1 MCVGWLRTAVTVET
15 HMRLSAGMPALW
27 LLTVVALSTADGVRV
42 GRRLRPADILRPASA
57 EISSR
62 SVCSNTLKQWNV
74 VGID

>member
-1 MCVGWLRTAVTVET
+1 MTVET
-15 HMRLSAGMPALW
+15 HMRLSAGMPALL
-27 LLTVVALSTADGVRV
+27 LLTVAALSTADGVRV
-42 GRRLRPADILRPASA
+42 GRRLRPADILRSSP